1 MQKTIVQLRR
11 FWMRHW
17 QALSGYTATFTLIA
31 GLLVWKLGSLTGG
44 YSATEQQT
52 YQASISLASVWES
65 PFNAPY
71 HIIVHALSYIAPDKL
86 MATRL
91 ASVTIA
97 WFMIIMFAV
106 LVYRWFG
113 TRTAIIGTL
122 LFGTSGIFLHVARL
136 GTPDSVFMGIITL
149 VALGVW
155 LRERKAGLAVIL
167 GLFISG
173 ALLYTPGMIWLVA
186 AGLFLQWKHIDSAF
200 KKHLG
205 SVALGSIGF
214 LALVAPLFYKF
225 YKDPELIKTWLALPQ
240 DWSQPLHFLHNLVD
254 VPLAFFY
261 RSQFDPELWL
271 GRLPMLS
278 IFSIVMFLLG
288 TYLFCKHYKLARVKF
303 FVVLGLVGSVIIA
316 LADGSIPIIAL
327 APFAYIVVAAGA
339 NYLIQL
345 WLQVF
350 PRNPLARTVGIAFFG
365 IIVMMTCVYNMRS
378 YFIAWPQA
386 TATQEVFTVPR
397 DANN

>member
-1 MQKTIVQLRR
+1 M
-11 FWMRHW
+11 
-17 QALSGYTATFTLIA
+17 
-31 GLLVWKLGSLTGG
+31 WKLGSLTDG
-44 YSATEQQT
+44 YSVTEQQT
-52 YQASISLASVWES
+52 YQASMSLASVWEN

-91 ASVTIA
+91 TSITIA

-106 LVYRWFG
+106 LLYRWFG
-113 TRTAIIGTL
+113 TRTAVIGTL
-122 LFGTSGIFLHVARL
+122 LFGTSSIFLHVARL
-136 GTPDSVFMGIITL
+136 GTPDSVFMGIVTL

-155 LRERKAGLAVIL
+155 LRERKAGLAVVL
-167 GLFISG
+167 GLLISA
-173 ALLYTPGMIWLVA
+173 ALLYTPGMVWLVA

-205 SVALGSIGF
+205 SVTLGSIGF
-214 LALVAPLFYKF
+214 LVIIAPLLYKF
-225 YKDPELIKTWLALPQ
+225 YKTPALGKTWLALPQ
-240 DWSQPLHFLHNLVD
+240 DWNQPLHFLHNLVD

-261 RSQFDPELWL
+261 RSQADPELWL

-288 TYLFCKHYKLARVKF
+288 TYIFCKHYKLARVKF
-303 FVVLGLVGSVIIA
+303 FIVLSLVGSVIIA
-316 LADGSIPIIAL
+316 LADGKIPIIVL

-350 PRNPLARTVGIAFFG
+350 PRNPLARTVGIACFSV
-365 IIVMMTCVYNMRS
+365 IVAMTCVYNMRS

-386 TATQEVFTVPR
+386 SVTQEVFTVPR